1 MGARAG
7 LSLTFFQIGETEIHI
22 GHQNPKNRV
31 IFAQKTKNH
40 MLKKGKTG
48 NHNGQKNRKP
58 NFFAAKTKKTDLKN
72 GQNRKS
78 QRPPREGR
86 AFLTFF
92 PRKGG
97 AYGLN

>member
-1 MGARAG
+1 
-7 LSLTFFQIGETEIHI
+7 
-22 GHQNPKNRV
+22 
-31 IFAQKTKNH
+31 

-78 QRPPREGR
+78 QRPPSRREGFFD
-86 AFLTFF
+86 FLSQKSGRLRFELITKPERFLSF
-92 PRKGG
+92 SID
-97 AYGLN
+97 L

>member
-7 LSLTFFQIGETEIHI
+7 LSLTFFQIGKTEIHI

-58 NFFAAKTKKTDLKN
+58 NFFAAKTEKTDFK
-72 GQNRKS
+72 KWPKPKIPT
-78 QRPPREGR
+78 PPLE
-86 AFLTFF
+86 
-92 PRKGG
+92 KGG
-97 AYGLN
+97 LF

>member
-1 MGARAG
+1 
-7 LSLTFFQIGETEIHI
+7 
-22 GHQNPKNRV
+22 
-31 IFAQKTKNH
+31 

-78 QRPPREGR
+78 QRPPPREGR

-97 AYGLN
+97 AYGLITKPERFLSFSIDL